1 MVIDVIFFMKQGD
14 FTGRNWCWLSKISK
28 IGKIHSEIV
37 GFPPQ
42 KPWQNKNKHWDT
54 ASHEWD
60 VGHVGSSAEL
70 VGGISD
76 FDAFN
81 LENLESVKVP
91 IGDYPQWWL
100 NSGIFYV
107 FLSRTILISSTKYGR
122 DTGLRTSIL
131 TKMHI
136 TLSSNRFQLGLIYIS
151 AGSLA

>member
-1 MVIDVIFFMKQGD
+1 
-14 FTGRNWCWLSKISK
+14 
-28 IGKIHSEIV
+28 
-37 GFPPQ
+37 
-42 KPWQNKNKHWDT
+42 
-54 ASHEWD
+54 
-60 VGHVGSSAEL
+60 

-81 LENLESVKVP
+81 RENLESVKVP

-122 DTGLRTSIL
+122 DTGLGTSLL

-136 TLSSNRFQLGLIYIS
+136 TLSYNRIQLGLIYIS